1 MLLSNDKVCCQSK
14 DKEISLKRLP
24 VALLFFKKTDEKKRA
39 AILPARTGI
48 NRTFAR
54 QTNI

>member
-14 DKEISLKRLP
+14 DKEISLKQLP